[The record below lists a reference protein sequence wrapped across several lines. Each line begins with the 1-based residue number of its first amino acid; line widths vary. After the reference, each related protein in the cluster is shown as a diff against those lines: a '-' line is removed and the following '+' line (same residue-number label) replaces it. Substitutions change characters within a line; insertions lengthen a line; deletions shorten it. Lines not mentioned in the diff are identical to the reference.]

1 MAFVM
6 PLILAAAFLE
16 AAAVDRFGVARLY
29 PDAPDGIAW
38 VSAWDGGKERSFR
51 GVDPED
57 DWFDADHGN
66 ARLRVD
72 GEGQLLV
79 SGPVPRMYIHDP
91 QRKRSWRNVEMT
103 VYAKRVDDE
112 GTPWAGIVGVARSA
126 HGIMGPLK
134 RFPCDS
140 RGLGARMRYD
150 GRVDFEKETS
160 HPNATPAGSK
170 RLWRVL
176 PRGVW
181 IGYKFVV
188 YDLPNGNVKLEH
200 YLDMSDGSGGGSWT
214 KINELED
221 NGRNFGVRGEP
232 CRRGIDP
239 GLRLSAGDSR
249 PGSESGKPNITV
261 YFRSDN
267 VGRDGL
273 IYKKMS
279 VREISPI
286 EPGAVKK

>member
-1 MAFVM
+1 M
-6 PLILAAAFLE
+6 PLMLAASVLQP
-16 AAAVDRFGVARLY
+16 AAVDRFGVARLY

-38 VSAWDGGKERSFR
+38 VSAWDDGRKRSFR
-51 GVDPED
+51 GVDPLD

-66 ARLRVD
+66 ARFRVD
-72 GEGQLLV
+72 GEGQLLIT
-79 SGPVPRMYIHDP
+79 GPVPRMYIHDP
-91 QRKRSWRNVEMT
+91 KLKRGWRNVEMT

-126 HGIMGPLK
+126 HGMMGSVK

-140 RGLGARMRYD
+140 RGMGARMRYD

-160 HPNATPAGSK
+160 HPNASPARSK
-170 RLWRVL
+170 RLWREL

-221 NGRNFGVRGEP
+221 DGRNFGARGVP

-239 GLRLSAGDSR
+239 GLRLTAGDAR

-261 YFRSDN
+261 YWRSDN

-273 IYKKMS
+273 VYKKMS
-279 VREISPI
+279 VREISLP
-286 EPGAVKK
+286 